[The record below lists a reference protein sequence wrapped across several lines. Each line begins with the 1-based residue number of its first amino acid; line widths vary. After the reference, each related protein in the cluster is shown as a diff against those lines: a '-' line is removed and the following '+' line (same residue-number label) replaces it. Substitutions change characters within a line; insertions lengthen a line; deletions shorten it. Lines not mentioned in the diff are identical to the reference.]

1 MKELRTVIVAFGNM
15 GRGYARY
22 LWDGQIKG
30 LKLAG
35 ICCRNRE
42 GQEYIRE
49 HYEGVRI
56 YQNDTE
62 MLAHPEEYDAMII
75 TTPHKE
81 HVRVAGQ
88 ALKQGT
94 HVLCEKPAGICAGE
108 VRKLAEEAG
117 RLDAAYALIFN
128 WRARPLFRRMK
139 ELLEEGVPGHITRI
153 VWISNIWYRT
163 PAYHNAALWRS
174 SWNGEGG
181 GVLINQGQHLLDMWQ
196 WLFGEPDA
204 VRAFID
210 FGKFNDITVD
220 DNADLFF
227 EYKDGRKGTF
237 ITSTGEAPGS
247 NHLEVHGSRGRL
259 VLDRDTLVFEE
270 NDMSTDEF
278 AAINREPFG
287 NLPWKARKIEVEK
300 PEGTDPEYIE
310 ILQNFADHILR
321 GVPLIAPGS
330 SGVIPLEMANGAY
343 LSAWLDQKI
352 SFPIDDGLYGEML
365 KRRQGEELAKN

>member
-1 MKELRTVIVAFGNM
+1 M
-15 GRGYARY
+15 
-22 LWDGQIKG
+22 
-30 LKLAG
+30 
-35 ICCRNRE
+35 CS
-42 GQEYIRE
+42 
-49 HYEGVRI
+49 VRS
-56 YQNDTE
+56 
-62 MLAHPEEYDAMII
+62 
-75 TTPHKE
+75 
-81 HVRVAGQ
+81 
-88 ALKQGT
+88 
-94 HVLCEKPAGICAGE
+94 PAGICAGE
-108 VRKLAEEAG
+108 VRMLAEEAG

-237 ITSTGEAPGS
+237 ITSTGEAP
-247 NHLEVHGSRGRL
+247 
-259 VLDRDTLVFEE
+259 
-270 NDMSTDEF
+270 
-278 AAINREPFG
+278 AATIWRFTAAGAGWCWTEIRWYLKKMRCPRTNS
-287 NLPWKARKIEVEK
+287 LP
-300 PEGTDPEYIE
+300 
-310 ILQNFADHILR
+310 
-321 GVPLIAPGS
+321 
-330 SGVIPLEMANGAY
+330 
-343 LSAWLDQKI
+343 
-352 SFPIDDGLYGEML
+352 
-365 KRRQGEELAKN
+365 